1 MLELVDV
8 TKRSQH
14 GRCLQRFGDH
24 TVSSILCP
32 FSKDKT
38 HLRIVNQQDS
48 GEHKA
53 VVSKKTPTLAI

>member
-1 MLELVDV
+1 MLQKEVNMAVAYKDL
-8 TKRSQH
+8 
-14 GRCLQRFGDH
+14 GILGN